1 MKRVGQ
7 EDPGLLKPL
16 VHARPATIWQPIRE
30 DLPMSVH
37 RTASTIP
44 HTLGD
49 VPQAGHHAAVSQ
61 GRKCGRI
68 NLFSLVGLTLAG
80 FAVVWTVVPSV
91 GCEICG
97 QPTLTLADRIG
108 QSDLAVL
115 ARWVSARAEKGNQ
128 GAVSVFEVV
137 DAAEGSSEVAEVGK
151 TLTLPGFHGGEKG
164 AFRLLT
170 ADIEE
175 GNRIRWNEP
184 LEITEACWKYAVEAP
199 DPDTEWHERLV
210 YYFQFLENPDVLIA
224 NDAHA
229 EIVNAPT
236 DDIARAATELGPDR
250 IRRWLQSPRT
260 PAVRKGAYWVLL
272 GFCGDDG
279 DADRL
284 EAEVQAES
292 KTLRLGLQGQIF
304 GYLQLTGERGLSL
317 VVDRYF
323 ARPSDADAT
332 NELGDALKA
341 VIWCHSNGNRRIPE
355 TSLQAALR
363 PLYTHPAHGEL
374 VITTLARWKDW
385 SMLEELVHKY
395 GQPGFEAAST
405 RRCIARYVA
414 AATLDR
420 PTEKKAPAPPHL
432 AEAEKSLAQ
441 LKQRDPQLVD
451 GAIKALQREAEEA
464 AAATTD

>member
-1 MKRVGQ
+1 
-7 EDPGLLKPL
+7 
-16 VHARPATIWQPIRE
+16 
-30 DLPMSVH
+30 MSVPQTATKTRH
-37 RTASTIP
+37 IASRTSRAG
-44 HTLGD
+44 LGALD
-49 VPQAGHHAAVSQ
+49 SS
-61 GRKCGRI
+61 GRRLSCLLR
-68 NLFSLVGLTLAG
+68 FSLAVMTIAG
-80 FAVVWTVVPSV
+80 YTAAWSVVPGV

-137 DAAEGSSEVAEVGK
+137 DAAEGSSDVAAVGK

-164 AFRLLT
+164 ALRLLT

-175 GNRIRWNEP
+175 GNKIRWNEP

-199 DPDTEWHERLV
+199 DPDTEWTERLL
-210 YYFQFLENPDVLIA
+210 YYFQFLENSDVLIA

-236 DDIARAATELGPDR
+236 NDIAQAATELGPDR

-292 KTLRLGLQGQIF
+292 KNLRLGLQGQIF

-323 ARPSDADAT
+323 SRPSDADAT

-363 PLYTHPAHGEL
+363 PLYIHPAHGEL

-385 SMLEELVHKY
+385 SMLDELVQKY

-420 PTEKKAPAPPHL
+420 PTSRNEPVPLHVT
-432 AEAEKSLAQ
+432 EAEKSLEQ
-441 LKQRDPQLVD
+441 LKKRDPQLVE
-451 GAIKALQREAEEA
+451 AAVKALQREAEEA
-464 AAATTD
+464 ASDKTE